1 MSGEGADLERKP
13 AGRRR
18 TRGCPKT
25 PRRARTGGGKGLD
38 GRAPRRAKL
47 AQDFYGSALDAAE
60 RVELEEASDIEGL
73 DREIAL
79 LRLKLREVLSKR
91 PEDLQVMM
99 RGIELLVKAV
109 SARYRLSKQGEERL
123 AESIDGVVRGVG
135 GLLMPEAF
143 ADE

>member
-1 MSGEGADLERKP
+1 M
-13 AGRRR
+13 
-18 TRGCPKT
+18 
-25 PRRARTGGGKGLD
+25 
-38 GRAPRRAKL
+38 KL

-109 SARYRLSKQGEERL
+109 SARYRPSKQGEERL

-135 GLLMPEAF
+135 GLFMPAAFDEA
-143 ADE
+143 

>member
-13 AGRRR
+13 AASRRSAESAQ
-18 TRGCPKT
+18 
-25 PRRARTGGGKGLD
+25 PRAQ
-38 GRAPRRAKL
+38 L

-60 RVELEEASDIEGL
+60 RVGLEAASDIEGL

-79 LRLKLREVLSKR
+79 LRLKLREVLSER
-91 PEDLQVMM
+91 PQDLQVMM

-109 SARYRLSKQGEERL
+109 SARYRLSKQAEEHL
-123 AESIDGVVRGVG
+123 AENVKGVIRGVG
-135 GLLMPEAF
+135 GRLMPEAF

>member
-1 MSGEGADLERKP
+1 MSGEGADLKRKP
-13 AGRRR
+13 AGRRPS
-18 TRGCPKT
+18 RG
-25 PRRARTGGGKGLD
+25 RARP
-38 GRAPRRAKL
+38 RAQL

-60 RVELEEASDIEGL
+60 RVELEAASDIEGL

-79 LRLKLREVLSKR
+79 LRLKLREVLSER

-109 SARYRLSKQGEERL
+109 SARYRLSKQAEEHL
-123 AESIDGVVRGVG
+123 AENVKGVIRGVG
-135 GLLMPEAF
+135 GRLMPEAF

>member
-18 TRGCPKT
+18 PRGRPKA
-25 PRRARTGGGKGLD
+25 PSRAQRK
-38 GRAPRRAKL
+38 AKL

-60 RVELEEASDIEGL
+60 RVGLEAASDIEGL

-79 LRLKLREVLSKR
+79 LRLKLREVLSER

-123 AESIDGVVRGVG
+123 AESIAGVVRGVG